1 MGRTTY
7 IQTDA
12 NTSNLVELLLQEIK
26 SLRKEITDLKTSV
39 TQLKPLNSVQLF
51 SEEEAA
57 AILNVSKNTL
67 ITLRY
72 EHKIHFH
79 KINARILYSV
89 EDIREFEGRCRQQ
102 NHEQISEW
110 KDFKRG
116 RIRTNLS
123 LYEVHESVFI
133 GIKERLEWKCS
144 KVLTQIT

>member
-1 MGRTTY
+1 MQLTMQVACDLFYKILILHRIPTTGNQDAKMGKTVY

-12 NTSNLVELLLQEIK
+12 NTSNLVEFLLLEIN
-26 SLRKEITDLKTSV
+26 DLKASV
-39 TQLKPLNSVQLF
+39 SRLTPSNPLQLF

-89 EDIREFEGRCRQQ
+89 EDLREFEEGCRQTFPDT
-102 NHEQISEW
+102 I
-110 KDFKRG
+110 
-116 RIRTNLS
+116 
-123 LYEVHESVFI
+123 
-133 GIKERLEWKCS
+133 LE
-144 KVLTQIT
+144 

>member
-12 NTSNLVELLLQEIK
+12 NTSNLVELLLQEIAG
-26 SLRKEITDLKTSV
+26 LRNEITDLNASV
-39 TQLKPLNSVQLF
+39 MQLNPPNSVQLF

-89 EDIREFEGRCRQQ
+89 EDIREFEGKCREP
-102 NHEQISEW
+102 NGDSI
-110 KDFKRG
+110 
-116 RIRTNLS
+116 L
-123 LYEVHESVFI
+123 L
-133 GIKERLEWKCS
+133 
-144 KVLTQIT
+144 

>member
-51 SEEEAA
+51 SEEAA

-102 NHEQISEW
+102 NHEQISE
-110 KDFKRG
+110 
-116 RIRTNLS
+116 
-123 LYEVHESVFI
+123 
-133 GIKERLEWKCS
+133 
-144 KVLTQIT
+144 